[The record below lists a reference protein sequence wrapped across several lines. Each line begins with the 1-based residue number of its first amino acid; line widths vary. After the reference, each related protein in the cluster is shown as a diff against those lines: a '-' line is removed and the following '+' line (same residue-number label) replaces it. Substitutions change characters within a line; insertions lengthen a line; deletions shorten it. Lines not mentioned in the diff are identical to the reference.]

1 MLTLNLQKPDAAPVR
16 RLQLSLSKGARF
28 SVKVEWDCK
37 ADHQDDVDV
46 HALEAVN
53 AGHGAKV
60 SSLENILSTYN
71 TTRMSRSGALQSRP
85 DGSFATPSGG
95 LSHSGDI
102 RVQGSTA
109 EVLTIDGSKV
119 APGVNEIPLFATVHE
134 AGHGEAHEEEHGG
147 DDEAAFADIERC
159 TVTIT
164 DDAGKV
170 LGKYLLSDEFGEF
183 NVVQLGSVM
192 LSANGGWEYVPV
204 GVGFQGDFNDVLGS
218 FC

>member
-16 RLQLSLSKGARF
+16 RLQLSLNKGARF
-28 SVKVEWDCK
+28 SVTVEWDCQ

-53 AGHGAKV
+53 SGQGAKV
-60 SSLENILSTYN
+60 QALENILSTYN
-71 TTRMSRSGALQSRP
+71 TTRMSRTGVLPVTA
-85 DGSFATPSGG
+85 DGFATPSGG

-109 EVLTIDGSKV
+109 EMIRIDGSKI
-119 APGVNEIPLFATVHE
+119 APGVNEIPLFATVHK
-134 AGHGEAHEEEHGG
+134 ADHGEVHEEDHEE

-159 TVTIT
+159 TVTIA
-164 DDAGKV
+164 DNAGKT
-170 LGKYLLSDEFGEF
+170 LGQYLLSDEFGEF
-183 NVVQLGSVM
+183 NVVQLGTVM
-192 LSANGGWEYVPV
+192 LTPEGSWEYVPV
-204 GVGFQGDFNDVLGS
+204 GVGFKGDFNDVLAN